1 MKKLFFT
8 PSAAFLLILLLVLE
22 SCTQKPVYEET
33 IKLTNST
40 WERFDIKKISFPV
53 DEEDKTYCIQVIMKT
68 NPSFAYDEFPIY
80 VILTTPSGEERM
92 REISVKID
100 KTSNSRSNQ
109 GSTTLWKEITISNKG
124 TCKLSIESLIPKHET
139 PGLDEISIV
148 VNQVD

>member
-8 PSAAFLLILLLVLE
+8 PYAAFLLVILLVLE
-22 SCTQKPVYEET
+22 SCTQKPVYEQT

-40 WERFDIKKISFPV
+40 WERFDIKKVSFPV
-53 DEEDKTYCIQVIMKT
+53 DQEDKTYSIQVTMKT
-68 NPSFAYDEFPIY
+68 TPSFTYEEFPIY

-100 KTSNSRSNQ
+100 KTSNSGLNQ
-109 GSTTLWKEITISNKG
+109 GSTTLWKEITISKKG
-124 TCKLSIESLIPKHET
+124 TCKLSFENLIPKYET